1 MIIII
6 WFLDY
11 TNTGIPL
18 KGNAQKWKYENLC
31 YAYGGAT
38 KNNVDKGHVCGVFMA
53 RRQNKNKNKK

>member
-6 WFLDY
+6 LFLDY

-31 YAYGGAT
+31 YAYDGAT
-38 KNNVDKGHVCGVFMA
+38 KNNVDKRPCV
-53 RRQNKNKNKK
+53 RRVYGQKTKQK